1 MVCGG
6 AGKTLQKIEIPA
18 KQTTSVCWG
27 GPRLDELYVTCAR
40 VHLTE
45 EEFRAQQ
52 PLAGSLFK
60 VTGTGSKGRPAY
72 VYEG

>member
-1 MVCGG
+1 MYG
-6 AGKTLQKIEIPA
+6 AGKMLQKIDLPA

-27 GPRLDELYVTCAR
+27 GKNLDELYVTSAR
-40 VHLTE
+40 VYMTD
-45 EEFRAQQ
+45 EEFRTQQ
-52 PLAGSLFK
+52 PLAGSVFK